1 MNCLACDLG
10 AESGR
15 LMLGRIERERLSIDE
30 VHRFP
35 NVPLQIDDSLCWDM
49 HALWRELENGL
60 RKAAALK
67 VPIAS
72 ISADSWG
79 LDYVLLDE
87 WNKIIEPVFHYR
99 DARTAQGVENM
110 TARMD
115 WPALFAETGIQFMP
129 FNTVYQ
135 LAAESPDRLKRARK
149 LLLIGDVFNW
159 LLSGV
164 AATEESL
171 ASTSAIYDP
180 RTRDWSTKVIEALAV
195 APGIFTPII
204 PSGTKLGHLRV
215 TPGLDDVEVIASCSH
230 DTGAAVAAVPAG
242 ARPWAYISSG
252 TWSLMGVE
260 VTQPVL
266 TDLCRE
272 LNFTNEIGH
281 GGTVR
286 LLKNIVGL
294 WTVQECRR
302 EWARQ
307 GRDYDYATLTKMAG
321 DVPAP
326 GPLIN
331 PADPRFVAPG
341 DMPERMA
348 KYCVE
353 TGQIPPD
360 GVGETIRCALESLAL
375 QYRKTLRELE
385 RLTGTRIEQLHVV
398 GGGSQ
403 NQLLNQ
409 LTANATGIPVI
420 AGPTEATAIGN
431 VLVQAMAMG
440 ELDSLRT
447 ARELV
452 RRSFEVITFEP
463 REQERWNGAAE
474 TFAKLK

>member
-1 MNCLACDLG
+1 MPAT
-10 AESGR
+10 
-15 LMLGRIERERLSIDE
+15 
-30 VHRFP
+30 
-35 NVPLQIDDSLCWDM
+35 LQ
-49 HALWRELENGL
+49 
-60 RKAAALK
+60 
-67 VPIAS
+67 
-72 ISADSWG
+72 
-79 LDYVLLDE
+79 
-87 WNKIIEPVFHYR
+87 
-99 DARTAQGVENM
+99 
-110 TARMD
+110 
-115 WPALFAETGIQFMP
+115 PANPPT
-129 FNTVYQ
+129 
-135 LAAESPDRLKRARK
+135 
-149 LLLIGDVFNW
+149 
-159 LLSGV
+159 
-164 AATEESL
+164 
-171 ASTSAIYDP
+171 
-180 RTRDWSTKVIEALAV
+180 
-195 APGIFTPII
+195 
-204 PSGTKLGHLRV
+204 
-215 TPGLDDVEVIASCSH
+215 
-230 DTGAAVAAVPAG
+230 AG

-260 VTQPVL
+260 VRQPVL

-302 EWARQ
+302 EWGRQ

-321 DVPAP
+321 EAPAS

-341 DMPERMA
+341 DMPERIA

-385 RLTGTRIEQLHVV
+385 RLTGTRIEQLHIV

-409 LTANATGIPVI
+409 FTANATGIPVV

-431 VLVQAMAMG
+431 VLVQAIATG

-463 REQERWNGAAE
+463 CEQERWNRAAE
-474 TFAKLK
+474 TFARLK